1 MINGMSFMMK
11 YTAMK
16 IKNKFDE
23 EEGKLLFW
31 VDGIEGG
38 PVIYADT
45 VEEGEAKVM
54 QLLVDGEVLRRMLI
68 QIKEIKENGKSK

>member
-1 MINGMSFMMK
+1 MMK

-23 EEGKLLFW
+23 DEGKLLFW

-38 PVIYADT
+38 PVIYANT
-45 VEEGEAKVM
+45 VEEGEAKVKELM
-54 QLLVDGEVLRRMLI
+54 KLGDSLKQMLI
-68 QIKEIKENGKSK
+68 QIKENGKSK